1 MEPRDVTLLI
11 SAIVMVCSVLT
22 FVFARVNDSGERK
35 YWQGQTTNQLGQI
48 GDDVKDMKAQQ
59 RNYER
64 QLAETREIANQ
75 AKNSASKAHKRL
87 DAINAP
93 SAYGDD

>member
-1 MEPRDVTLLI
+1 MTLLI
-11 SAIVMVCSVLT
+11 SAIVMVCSLLT
-22 FVFARVNDSGERK
+22 FVFARMNDNGKRE

-64 QLAETREIANQ
+64 QLAETREIANL
-75 AKNSASKAHKRL
+75 AKNSATKAHKRL
-87 DAINAP
+87 DAIHAP
-93 SAYGDD
+93 TVYGDD